1 MKPLISIIVA
11 MDKNNLIGK
20 KNQIPWYIPSELKRF
35 RHLTMGKPIIM
46 GRKTHES
53 IGRIL
58 DGRDNIVLTS
68 NTNYSKKGIAV
79 YNDLDKVFD
88 DFSSHDEI
96 VVIGGSD
103 IYRLAFP
110 FVNKLYITYV
120 EGSFSGDTWF
130 PEFNL
135 DDWRIISNENLKCLK
150 SNIKYSAK
158 TYFRVSE

>member
-1 MKPLISIIVA
+1 MAKNFNTKNLSLDLIKSKFK
-11 MDKNNLIGK
+11 DLK
-20 KNQIPWYIPSELKRF
+20 KQISGNYLCIEFGYDYIQIAEAY
-35 RHLTMGKPIIM
+35 
-46 GRKTHES
+46 
-53 IGRIL
+53 
-58 DGRDNIVLTS
+58 
-68 NTNYSKKGIAV
+68 YSKKGIAV

-135 DDWRIISNENLKCLK
+135 DDWRIISNENLKCSK
-150 SNIKYSAK
+150 SNTKYSAK

>member
-79 YNDLDKVFD
+79 YNALDKVFD
-88 DFSSHDEI
+88 DFSSHDERDMFI
-96 VVIGGSD
+96 TSKNSNNE
-103 IYRLAFP
+103 FSTSMTS
-110 FVNKLYITYV
+110 VNKLIMT
-120 EGSFSGDTWF
+120 G
-130 PEFNL
+130 
-135 DDWRIISNENLKCLK
+135 
-150 SNIKYSAK
+150 NIKNEKLNDHLS
-158 TYFRVSE
+158 FLQELL

>member
-35 RHLTMGKPIIM
+35 RHLTMGKPIVM

-150 SNIKYSAK
+150 SNTKYSAK